1 MSKERNAI
9 LERSRALQLEVA
21 KINSEI
27 DWLVDSSGQ
36 GGGLVDTLYSAR
48 ESAQAERKELCE
60 LLEAMDD
67 ATDWDSMAEDYMD
80 AVYYA
85 EGAGL

>member
-1 MSKERNAI
+1 VNERNAI
-9 LERSRALQLEVA
+9 LARSRALQLEIA
-21 KINSEI
+21 KINADI

-36 GGGLVDTLYSAR
+36 GGGLVDTLYVAR

-67 ATDWDSMAEDYMD
+67 ATDWDGMAQDYWESRND
-80 AVYYA
+80 
-85 EGAGL
+85 GPTD

>member
-1 MSKERNAI
+1 MNERNAI

-36 GGGLVDTLYSAR
+36 GGGLIDTLYRAR
-48 ESAQAERKELCE
+48 ESAQAERKELSE
-60 LLEAMDD
+60 LLDAMDD
-67 ATDWDSMAEDYMD
+67 ATDWDGMARDYW
-80 AVYYA
+80 
-85 EGAGL
+85 ETR

>member
-1 MSKERNAI
+1 MSERNAM
-9 LERSRALQLEVA
+9 LERIDALQTEIATVTVDLNAIEFPTDADLDAMYYARDMATAELET
-21 KINSEI
+21 
-27 DWLVDSSGQ
+27 LQ
-36 GGGLVDTLYSAR
+36 GM
-48 ESAQAERKELCE
+48 
-60 LLEAMDD
+60 LEAMDD